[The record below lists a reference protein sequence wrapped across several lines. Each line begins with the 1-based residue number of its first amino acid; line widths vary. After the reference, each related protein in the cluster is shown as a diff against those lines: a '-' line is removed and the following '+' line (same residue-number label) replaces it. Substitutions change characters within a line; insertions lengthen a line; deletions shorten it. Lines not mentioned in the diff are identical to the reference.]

1 MCDIHITFDSIDQ
14 MIKFRKKIIRD
25 LQCEETICHSCK
37 DADICEIVTRLIID
51 LQGKIHEERYSD
63 YAQS

>member
-1 MCDIHITFDSIDQ
+1 MYDIHITFDSIDQ

-51 LQGKIHEERYSD
+51 LQEKIHKERYSD